1 MGLLDAISPTPR
13 NRILGLLADA
23 THGVN
28 DFASKPFGYDN
39 PPARMLMGL
48 LGVPSIATTLDRL
61 SYGEPLTN
69 IGKANVPLLKPETA
83 DAAMAAAAALPAV
96 SRGALKA
103 SDAAVQ
109 AITKNPQATATK
121 VMDYAA
127 QMNPANPMVVWH
139 GSPHKFDKFDSSK
152 IGTGEGAQAYG
163 HGLYFAESPE
173 VAKKYAENL
182 GAAHSTKFSIDGRDV
197 DLPPWVVEQLKSGTS
212 SIDDMVGTFRK
223 RISDAS
229 ASKAKSL
236 QPWVIDSQLAAMT
249 DTVQKLEALRGASL
263 KSARQ
268 GHLYR
273 VDLPDDAIAR
283 MLDWEAPLSK
293 QPEAVRAAMDRAGL
307 GRNAA
312 ATGQDIYRKVSQFD
326 SQSNVAQKV
335 LAAGGDAAARL
346 KVIFPGIT
354 DAQIEQAIAKA
365 QRPSGDAVASSVLR
379 DMGIPGVRYLD
390 GGSRGAGN
398 GTSNFVVFPGNEGL
412 LSILERN
419 GVPVK

>member
-23 THGVN
+23 TQGVN

-103 SDAAVQ
+103 SDAAVR
-109 AITKNPQATATK
+109 AITRNPEATATK

-127 QMNPANPMVVWH
+127 QMNPMNPMVVYH

-163 HGLYFAESPE
+163 HGLYLAESPE
-173 VAKKYAENL
+173 TAAFYREKLTSDGTL
-182 GAAHSTKFSIDGRDV
+182 GGY
-197 DLPPWVVEQLKSGTS
+197 
-212 SIDDMVGTFRK
+212 
-223 RISDAS
+223 
-229 ASKAKSL
+229 
-236 QPWVIDSQLAAMT
+236 
-249 DTVQKLEALRGASL
+249 
-263 KSARQ
+263 KSANEARQ
-268 GHLYR
+268 RILLKTADRVEATDPQRAAKLRADAEAITPGGALYK
-273 VDLPDDAIAR
+273 VDLPDSAIAK
-283 MLDWEAPLSK
+283 MLDWDKPLS
-293 QPEAVRAAMDRAGL
+293 QQAPEVQAAVNNIKSNLTGPFSRDMTGDQLLMHIQSTLKGV
-307 GRNAA
+307 GR
-312 ATGQDIYRKVSQFD
+312 GS
-326 SQSNVAQKV
+326 
-335 LAAGGDAAARL
+335 
-346 KVIFPGIT
+346 
-354 DAQIEQAIAKA
+354 EKA
-365 QRPSGDAVASSVLR
+365 EDVLR
-379 DMGIPGVRYLD
+379 QQGIPGIRYLD
-390 GGSRGAGN
+390 GGSRGAGA
-398 GTSNFVVFPGNEGL
+398 GTSNFVVFPGEESL

>member
-1 MGLLDAISPTPR
+1 VLPAG
-13 NRILGLLADA
+13 DA
-23 THGVN
+23 T
-28 DFASKPFGYDN
+28 
-39 PPARMLMGL
+39 
-48 LGVPSIATTLDRL
+48 
-61 SYGEPLTN
+61 
-69 IGKANVPLLKPETA
+69 
-83 DAAMAAAAALPAV
+83 
-96 SRGALKA
+96 
-103 SDAAVQ
+103 
-109 AITKNPQATATK
+109 PQA
-121 VMDYAA
+121 
-127 QMNPANPMVVWH
+127 P
-139 GSPHKFDKFDSSK
+139 
-152 IGTGEGAQAYG
+152 GAQAYG

-293 QPEAVRAAMDRAGL
+293 QPEAVQKWAGKAFDQNFMRWVRE
-307 GRNAA
+307 GRVPA
-312 ATGQDIYRKVSQFD
+312 
-326 SQSNVAQKV
+326 
-335 LAAGGDAAARL
+335 LADAVGGDLYTMMGKSPDVAASLRTAG
-346 KVIFPGIT
+346 VPGI
-354 DAQIEQAIAKA
+354 
-365 QRPSGDAVASSVLR
+365 
-379 DMGIPGVRYLD
+379 RYLD
-390 GGSRGAGN
+390 GGSRGAGA
-398 GTSNFVVFPGNEGL
+398 GTRNYVVLPGNEGL
-412 LSILERN
+412 LKILGRE
-419 GVPVK
+419 